1 MTSPLIT
8 KQQPSSVESPKIK
21 DVEQKI
27 VKNETQVKH
36 SVEFLNGIKSNST
49 IKWIVEKI
57 VAKIDEF
64 QLSDEIDIDTNTVKV
79 KIKIESDEQDN
90 IYNIKFIDVQTKQ
103 VKSNNVQQNQESNV
117 LNTIKNVRLCVHK
130 KNVNGKTEYKFAVK
144 LSKGAEEFIISEN
157 NEKLPYKSQV
167 SALGSVDIYFN
178 QRYIE
183 AIWTKDKKEIAN
195 LS

>member
-103 VKSNNVQQNQESNV
+103 VKSNNVQQNQDQM
-117 LNTIKNVRLCVHK
+117 C
-130 KNVNGKTEYKFAVK
+130 
-144 LSKGAEEFIISEN
+144 
-157 NEKLPYKSQV
+157 
-167 SALGSVDIYFN
+167 
-178 QRYIE
+178 
-183 AIWTKDKKEIAN
+183 
-195 LS
+195 